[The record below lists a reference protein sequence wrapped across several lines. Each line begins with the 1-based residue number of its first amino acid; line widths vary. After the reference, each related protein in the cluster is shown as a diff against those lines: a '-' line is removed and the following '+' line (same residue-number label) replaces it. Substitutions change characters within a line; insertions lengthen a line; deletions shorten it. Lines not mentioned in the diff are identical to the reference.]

1 MSLHD
6 HVQCIFFDLGWF
18 PPECLTMYWY
28 LRCLRCS
35 VYIMSFINRLMAHAA
50 CDGTSVGM
58 VWMGFMYRCSAHI
71 TVTSWWVQWRLSHR
85 CRHCWLNCFCGADQ
99 RKQQS
104 STPLAFMW
112 GTHRWPV
119 NSPQKCPVKRKKCFH
134 LMTSLCNQSAAN
146 FQLLFRG
153 SEARYAK
160 MVGEGPHE
168 TMKVPYFSLRRNKHP
183 FNEIRLKERI
193 LSIMDITTET
203 FTTLS
208 TQIGETKST

>member
-1 MSLHD
+1 MSLHN

-18 PPECLTMYWY
+18 PPDCLTMYWY

-58 VWMGFMYRCSAHI
+58 VWMGFVYRCSPHI

-85 CRHCWLNCFCGADQ
+85 RRHCLLNCWFGGRSKKTTKLHA
-99 RKQQS
+99 
-104 STPLAFMW
+104 TGLYV
-112 GTHRWPV
+112 G
-119 NSPQKCPVKRKKCFH
+119 NSPVTGEFSAKVPSNTEKCFH
-134 LMTSLCNQSAAN
+134 LMTSLCNQSAAIL
-146 FQLLFRG
+146 QLLFRG

-183 FNEIRLKERI
+183 FNEIRLNERI
-193 LSIMDITTET
+193 FSIMDITAET